1 MEKHR
6 FKTAEFAALCGVK
19 KDTLLHYDHIGLL
32 KPQWVGENGYRY
44 YSARQIPTYD
54 LIATLR
60 RLGTPLA
67 EIRSYLT
74 RRSPEALMDLLRE
87 KEADWEAERR
97 RLAVWGPSCTTPR
110 TKWRW
115 PRPSGRGRFGWR
127 PFRRPTVRWW
137 RRRILHMQNL
147 RRRFTSS
154 MCGQLITWA
163 RENGSPSQA
172 PGDIICRE
180 SLERGDFMED
190 YYYCLVPPGTTGWP
204 LRVRPAGTYAVL
216 YHQGSYAS
224 EYGACRRLGTGCWRR
239 GMPSTETCMRRTW

>member
-97 RLAVWGPSCTTPR
+97 RLARMGA
-110 TKWRW
+110 
-115 PRPSGRGRFGWR
+115 F
-127 PFRRPTVRWW
+127 
-137 RRRILHMQNL
+137 LHNAKDKAFDEMVDKTIDGLKVNVND
-147 RRRFTSS
+147 RAIK
-154 MCGQLITWA
+154 MCDPKELF
-163 RENGSPSQA
+163 S
-172 PGDIICRE
+172 
-180 SLERGDFMED
+180 
-190 YYYCLVPPGTTGWP
+190 
-204 LRVRPAGTYAVL
+204 
-216 YHQGSYAS
+216 
-224 EYGACRRLGTGCWRR
+224 
-239 GMPSTETCMRRTW
+239 

>member
-97 RLAVWGPSCTTPR
+97 RLARMGAFLHNA
-110 TKWRW
+110 KDKMALAQ
-115 PRPSGRGRFGWR
+115 
-127 PFRRPTVRWW
+127 TVRPGEI
-137 RRRILHMQNL
+137 RLETFPEAHCAVVEAPDFAHAKFEEAVYLLHV
-147 RRRFTSS
+147 R
-154 MCGQLITWA
+154 QLITWA
-163 RENGSPSQA
+163 REPLAGPSGSAQLGRMRFSTTRA
-172 PGDIICRE
+172 P
-180 SLERGDFMED
+180 M
-190 YYYCLVPPGTTGWP
+190 PPNMA
-204 LRVRPAGTYAVL
+204 PAAGF
-216 YHQGSYAS
+216 
-224 EYGACRRLGTGCWRR
+224 GTGCWRR

>member
-87 KEADWEAERR
+87 KEADWEAERW
-97 RLAVWGPSCTTPR
+97 RLARMGAFLHNAKDKMALAQTV
-110 TKWRW
+110 
-115 PRPSGRGRFGWR
+115 RPGRFGWR

-154 MCGQLITWA
+154 MCG
-163 RENGSPSQA
+163 S
-172 PGDIICRE
+172 
-180 SLERGDFMED
+180 
-190 YYYCLVPPGTTGWP
+190 
-204 LRVRPAGTYAVL
+204 
-216 YHQGSYAS
+216 
-224 EYGACRRLGTGCWRR
+224 
-239 GMPSTETCMRRTW
+239 

>member
-87 KEADWEAERR
+87 KEADWEAERW
-97 RLAVWGPSCTTPR
+97 RLARMGAFLHNA
-110 TKWRW
+110 KDKMALAQ
-115 PRPSGRGRFGWR
+115 
-127 PFRRPTVRWW
+127 TVRPGEI
-137 RRRILHMQNL
+137 RLETFPEAHCAVVEAPDFAHAKFEEAVYLLHV
-147 RRRFTSS
+147 R
-154 MCGQLITWA
+154 QLITWA
-163 RENGSPSQA
+163 REPLAGPSGSAQLGRMRFSTTRA
-172 PGDIICRE
+172 P
-180 SLERGDFMED
+180 M
-190 YYYCLVPPGTTGWP
+190 PPNMA
-204 LRVRPAGTYAVL
+204 PAAGF
-216 YHQGSYAS
+216 
-224 EYGACRRLGTGCWRR
+224 GTGCWRR

>member
-97 RLAVWGPSCTTPR
+97 RLARMGAFLHNA
-110 TKWRW
+110 KDKMALAQ
-115 PRPSGRGRFGWR
+115 
-127 PFRRPTVRWW
+127 TVRPGEI
-137 RRRILHMQNL
+137 RLETFPEAHCAVVEAPDFAHAKFEEAVYLLHV
-147 RRRFTSS
+147 R
-154 MCGQLITWA
+154 QLITWA
-163 RENGSPSQA
+163 REHHL
-172 PGDIICRE
+172 PGKPG
-180 SLERGDFMED
+180 ERGF
-190 YYYCLVPPGTTGWP
+190 YGGLLLLSGPPGNHWLAPPGPPSWDVCGSLP
-204 LRVRPAGTYAVL
+204 PGLLCLRIWRLPPASGLGAGAGVCHRRRPV
-216 YHQGSYAS
+216 
-224 EYGACRRLGTGCWRR
+224 
-239 GMPSTETCMRRTW
+239 